1 MKLFKK
7 ILIIMGLFYILSCE
21 KEISITEFSDDFS
34 NYEAQLRIEAVILP
48 TESTAIVRVD
58 KSVLITNTSLYD
70 CIDNDGDWN
79 PLIHDVGIDG
89 KIGDPNDE
97 NENCGDCSFNDDA
110 CQESC
115 RDEDSI
121 GENNG
126 IPDCG
131 EPNVDNYSEFLPD
144 IHQNNCTVS
153 MTKTTFDGNAPN
165 APETCNFSFQD
176 DVGEFFDTRYTGS
189 GGNNIVD
196 DFVTVNYGAYVPG
209 ENCSTEM
216 FSYIYVDETINTKPE
231 YTFIADCTESGFG
244 IVSSNKP
251 INISDPV
258 VFVDTIQNNPAQ
270 NPESQGDIDEYLDE
284 LGIKN
289 CTNHECLNANLANND
304 WYEDLNENGI
314 RDEDELVYFP
324 RYSQF
329 ASIIWATISPN
340 VYFQATQYMYD
351 SSMSEKLYHGHP
363 AVGTDFFNIVNDVCL
378 MNETIVTDFYDGYGN
393 NEWDGE
399 SDDEDSKDEPEIF
412 ADENGNGIYDREEIF
427 DDTNG
432 NGYYDEGEFYEDLG
446 SDGVPDLFE
455 DGCGYSLPR
464 FIKDFYNFE
473 AIINELEIDY
483 SNFESQLIILDS
495 LILLNDKQELIDENK
510 NFIICGGNS
519 IEDPNNDNWN
529 DCGSDNNC
537 ESIDIDNTQNNNIW
551 DIGEGNEDNNQFDN
565 REFFIDTGDDIGDID
580 TYYYEISTFSE
591 SYKNYY
597 FYSRL
602 LLNDPERTNLRDENL
617 NPVMGSFGSITT
629 NKIDFKLIDCLDYLY
644 DEDSCIDPTKT
655 HGVCSWHPN
664 VIIDDYEGSACLPIN
679 WDL

>member
-1 MKLFKK
+1 MKK
-7 ILIIMGLFYILSCE
+7 IKSIIIISLLFLTSCE
-21 KEISITEFSDDFS
+21 KELLITEFSEDFS
-34 NYEAQLRIEAVILP
+34 NYEPELRIEALILP
-48 TESTAIVRVD
+48 TEKTAIVRVD
-58 KSVLITNTSLYD
+58 RSVLITDTSLYD

-153 MTKTTFDGNAPN
+153 MTKTTFDGNTPN
-165 APETCNFSFQD
+165 APETCNFSFQN

-189 GGNNIVD
+189 SGNNIVD
-196 DFVTVNYGAYVPG
+196 DFVTVYYGAYEPG

-412 ADENGNGIYDREEIF
+412 ADENGNGE
-427 DDTNG
+427 
-432 NGYYDEGEFYEDLG
+432 YDEG
-446 SDGVPDLFE
+446 
-455 DGCGYSLPR
+455 
-464 FIKDFYNFE
+464 
-473 AIINELEIDY
+473 
-483 SNFESQLIILDS
+483 
-495 LILLNDKQELIDENK
+495 
-510 NFIICGGNS
+510 
-519 IEDPNNDNWN
+519 
-529 DCGSDNNC
+529 
-537 ESIDIDNTQNNNIW
+537 
-551 DIGEGNEDNNQFDN
+551 
-565 REFFIDTGDDIGDID
+565 EFFIDTGDDIGDID

>member
-1 MKLFKK
+1 VKK
-7 ILIIMGLFYILSCE
+7 IKSILIISLLFLTSCE
-21 KEISITEFSDDFS
+21 KELLITEFSQDFS
-34 NYEAQLRIEAVILP
+34 NYTPELRIEAIILP
-48 TESTAIVRVD
+48 TKNTALVRID
-58 KSVLITNTSLYD
+58 RSVLITDMSMYD
-70 CIDNDGDWN
+70 CIDNDYGKISDEECEALGGYWHGTPDSTIANCGDWN
-79 PLIHDVGIDG
+79 PLIHDIGIDG

-115 RDEDSI
+115 REEDSI

-144 IHQNNCTVS
+144 IHQNDCTVS
-153 MTKTTFDGNAPN
+153 MTKITFDGNSPN
-165 APETCNFSFQD
+165 SPETCNFTFEAD
-176 DVGEFFDTRYTGS
+176 AGEFFDSRYTGS
-189 GGNNIVD
+189 GGDNTVD
-196 DFVTVNYGAYVPG
+196 DFITVNYGAYVPD

-216 FSYIYVDETINTKPE
+216 FTYVYVDETINTKPE

-244 IVSSNKP
+244 IVSSHKP

-270 NPESQGDIDEYLDE
+270 NPESQDDIDEYLDE

-289 CTNHECLNANLANND
+289 CTNYECLNANLTNND

-378 MNETIVTDFYDGYGN
+378 MGETIVTDFYDGYGN

-399 SDDEDSKDEPEIF
+399 SDDEESKNEPEIF
-412 ADENGNGIYDREEIF
+412 ADENGNGQ
-427 DDTNG
+427 
-432 NGYYDEGEFYEDLG
+432 YDEG
-446 SDGVPDLFE
+446 
-455 DGCGYSLPR
+455 
-464 FIKDFYNFE
+464 
-473 AIINELEIDY
+473 
-483 SNFESQLIILDS
+483 
-495 LILLNDKQELIDENK
+495 
-510 NFIICGGNS
+510 
-519 IEDPNNDNWN
+519 
-529 DCGSDNNC
+529 
-537 ESIDIDNTQNNNIW
+537 
-551 DIGEGNEDNNQFDN
+551 
-565 REFFIDTGDDIGDID
+565 EFFIDTGDDIGDID
-580 TYYYEISTFSE
+580 SYYYEISTFSE

-602 LLNDPERTNLRDENL
+602 LPNDPERSNLRDQNL
-617 NPVMGSFGSITT
+617 NPVMGAFGSITT
-629 NKIDFKLIDCLDYLY
+629 NKIDFKLIDCLDYLQ

-664 VIIDDYEGSACLPIN
+664 VIIDDYEGSACLPVN

>member
-1 MKLFKK
+1 MKK
-7 ILIIMGLFYILSCE
+7 IKSIIIISLLFLTSCE
-21 KEISITEFSDDFS
+21 KELLITEFSEDFS
-34 NYEAQLRIEAVILP
+34 NYEPELRIEALILP
-48 TESTAIVRVD
+48 TEKTAIVRVD
-58 KSVLITNTSLYD
+58 RSVLITDTSLYD

-153 MTKTTFDGNAPN
+153 MTKTTFDGNTPN
-165 APETCNFSFQD
+165 APETCNFSFQN

-189 GGNNIVD
+189 SGNNIVD

-340 VYFQATQYMYD
+340 IYFQATQYMYD

-412 ADENGNGIYDREEIF
+412 ADENGNGE
-427 DDTNG
+427 
-432 NGYYDEGEFYEDLG
+432 YDEG
-446 SDGVPDLFE
+446 
-455 DGCGYSLPR
+455 
-464 FIKDFYNFE
+464 
-473 AIINELEIDY
+473 
-483 SNFESQLIILDS
+483 
-495 LILLNDKQELIDENK
+495 
-510 NFIICGGNS
+510 
-519 IEDPNNDNWN
+519 
-529 DCGSDNNC
+529 
-537 ESIDIDNTQNNNIW
+537 
-551 DIGEGNEDNNQFDN
+551 
-565 REFFIDTGDDIGDID
+565 EFFIDTGDDIGDID